1 MELVD
6 YSGKFDPD
14 FSFEKL
20 TKETLLKLSRS
31 DAEYVSQDRWTMV
44 FSSDAEMWQRCS
56 LCLRYRDMGEARGI
70 YYEDNM

>member
-20 TKETLLKLSRS
+20 TKETLLKLIRS
-31 DAEYVSQDRWTMV
+31 DAEYVRRIDGQWYLAVMQKCGNDV
-44 FSSDAEMWQRCS
+44 AFACDAEIWEK
-56 LCLRYRDMGEARGI
+56 LEA
-70 YYEDNM
+70 YTL